1 MIITKAPIT
10 QEIIADGPATR
21 AAAPDPNNH
30 PEPINELRANMTPEN
45 KLIWCFFNV
54 STPY

>member
-1 MIITKAPIT
+1 MAPIT

-30 PEPINELRANMTPEN
+30 PEPINELRANITPEN